1 MLCSSY
7 LEIKQDL
14 DPDLNSNPDSD
25 LESNTDPNFNCGSE
39 SEHANNFGF
48 SRFRMHN
55 LDS

>member
-1 MLCSSY
+1 MLCSCY

-14 DPDLNSNPDSD
+14 DSD
-25 LESNTDPNFNCGSE
+25 LDLDPYWDLDSNTDPKLHCGSG

-48 SRFRMHN
+48 SLVRMHN